1 VKKTVGWGW
10 ILLLFLATGTYA
22 QTRQQEADRSD
33 IRIVSSFVVA
43 GEPVPEDCGRQAHV
57 FAESLVRYP
66 RPNSWHWVLVCDE
79 AGWERFLRLSGRW
92 EGDPIYASTD
102 LAGRATYL
110 RGAKL
115 LTYEDFGVELDNVMR
130 HELAHIRLNST
141 DEAEAEALSR
151 QGAEVNWDTK
161 QTQNTG
167 N

>member
-1 VKKTVGWGW
+1 M
-10 ILLLFLATGTYA
+10 
-22 QTRQQEADRSD
+22 
-33 IRIVSSFVVA
+33 
-43 GEPVPEDCGRQAHV
+43 
-57 FAESLVRYP
+57 
-66 RPNSWHWVLVCDE
+66 
-79 AGWERFLRLSGRW
+79 
-92 EGDPIYASTD
+92 
-102 LAGRATYL
+102 
-110 RGAKL
+110 

>member
-1 VKKTVGWGW
+1 
-10 ILLLFLATGTYA
+10 
-22 QTRQQEADRSD
+22 
-33 IRIVSSFVVA
+33 
-43 GEPVPEDCGRQAHV
+43 
-57 FAESLVRYP
+57 
-66 RPNSWHWVLVCDE
+66 VLVCDE